1 MVLCYRNAARPDGHF
16 DRLAR
21 LRATGALLTLSRSSE
36 GFQRPSRMPLS
47 AFVLTRC
54 WQTPVHHPS
63 SFQLLP
69 LIPPETKLTFP
80 PAFAG
85 LLSGLTV
92 SLFSKP
98 LALLL
103 GLLVLGIQGL
113 EYQGIHIV
121 PYGRLQRWF
130 TNTDV
135 KSALRD
141 NVALKVSFGTA
152 FALAGFVSL

>member
-1 MVLCYRNAARPDGHF
+1 VSPSFCLSLSSPSIPALPPSSLLCVRTHE
-16 DRLAR
+16 
-21 LRATGALLTLSRSSE
+21 LTL
-36 GFQRPSRMPLS
+36 
-47 AFVLTRC
+47 
-54 WQTPVHHPS
+54 TPAA
-63 SFQLLP
+63 L
-69 LIPPETKLTFP
+69 
-80 PAFAG
+80 G